1 MEWTI
6 EKTRARLVKVDW
18 LKNNKDQDIV
28 FACQIP
34 KIGKGRK
41 VRKRYGEHNQ
51 KELKYDQEIW
61 TNQIQE

>member
-1 MEWTI
+1 MMEWTI

-18 LKNNKDQDIV
+18 LKNDEDQDIV
-28 FACQIP
+28 YAYQIP

-51 KELKYDQEIW
+51 KELKYDQERN
-61 TNQIQE
+61 NQVQE